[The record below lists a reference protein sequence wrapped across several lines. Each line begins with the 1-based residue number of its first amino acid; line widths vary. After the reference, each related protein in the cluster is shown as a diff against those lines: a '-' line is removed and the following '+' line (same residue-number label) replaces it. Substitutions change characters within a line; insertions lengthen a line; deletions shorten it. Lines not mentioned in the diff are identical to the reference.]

1 VEEATCVE
9 GAGARGPGPG
19 ALQAGFLFRR
29 GADGERDR
37 ETRNRLP
44 HYCATLCTA
53 ETDVASVVLRGPME
67 GGGGG
72 DRTRRGATR
81 ARSRPSASPLL
92 ILPSLLISQ
101 RAGNAP
107 RMSRDR

>member
-1 VEEATCVE
+1 VEQATCVE
-9 GAGARGPGPG
+9 GAGARAPGPG

-67 GGGGG
+67 GGGGWG
-72 DRTRRGATR
+72 TAR
-81 ARSRPSASPLL
+81 AEGPLVRVRDPPLRPY
-92 ILPSLLISQ
+92 
-101 RAGNAP
+101 
-107 RMSRDR
+107 